1 MQSPSK
7 SPRRREQAAWRGGG
21 SQRGRERVDKQAQK
35 KGDKG
40 NPSEGQYC
48 HLPADLH
55 TDCLGGVYSSLCAIC
70 RRYIA
75 EAPGAAPPPSPAP
88 PAPSPPPAPPPPP
101 TLISSDPRSPA
112 RCLAHR
118 MSSRRP
124 RPVASAAAR
133 NPPPPPGFPTT
144 PPPLL
149 RSVVT
154 TGPRQPGP
162 RRPNLRPPPQPAR
175 GR

>member
-1 MQSPSK
+1 MTIHHNELLFEIERVCSSWEYDCSLFQAGAELERGCLFIALCDLPSIHRR
-7 SPRRREQAAWRGGG
+7 SSRRRAPAFPR
-21 SQRGRERVDKQAQK
+21 
-35 KGDKG
+35 
-40 NPSEGQYC
+40 
-48 HLPADLH
+48 LPRL
-55 TDCLGGVYSSLCAIC
+55 
-70 RRYIA
+70 RRRRRRLSHR
-75 EAPGAAPPPSPAP
+75 PL
-88 PAPSPPPAPPPPP
+88 PPP

-118 MSSRRP
+118 MSPRRP
-124 RPVASAAAR
+124 RPAASPPPTAAAR